1 MTIDRLVKL
10 QKNFYYTGA
19 SQSYTFRMEALCRLE
34 QAVKSHE
41 KQLIRALKKDL
52 NKSGFE
58 SYMTEVGLFY
68 SEINYAKKHLKDWMK
83 PQRKPTPVSQFHAK
97 SFDHGSVELS
107 FFADVCPSDRSRGCR
122 KLLYLKAVQ
131 GRIQHIRS
139 DPAHR
144 RRDFSRRLYR
154 CCGRRKRGEP
164 TASQPEV

>member
-10 QKNFYYTGA
+10 QRNFYYTGA

-52 NKSGFE
+52 NKSG
-58 SYMTEVGLFY
+58 SGCG
-68 SEINYAKKHLKDWMK
+68 
-83 PQRKPTPVSQFHAK
+83 
-97 SFDHGSVELS
+97 FDHGSVELS

-154 CCGRRKRGEP
+154 CCGRRKRGES